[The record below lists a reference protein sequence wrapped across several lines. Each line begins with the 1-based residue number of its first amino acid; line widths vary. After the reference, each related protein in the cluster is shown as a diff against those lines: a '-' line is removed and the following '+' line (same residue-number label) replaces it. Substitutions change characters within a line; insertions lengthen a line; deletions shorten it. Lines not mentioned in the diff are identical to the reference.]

1 MLNDLIRKRD
11 KTGSTDRTSSSG
23 RQCWINANRGSWQLF
38 ARGPLL
44 TRDKDLS
51 KLYACERVDTR
62 QWHEWHSQP
71 LESTRHTI
79 RYDTRCYFNVRSKA
93 DISQLNLPHGT
104 DNWKCVKTEK
114 LKSKKTD
121 MLRSNSK
128 QYAGNSNSKHAGNYF
143 VPISIRP
150 IFFYFFCCRSYVKL
164 LDYWRAE
171 KIFSTSEGHLR
182 PEARGICHICPMVN
196 PALSG
201 RPRCREH
208 TKTLRSFVRLTRGST
223 SDWPRGFCWS
233 FCWILDLIKEDMLNN
248 MVCTRTAFGCWRLT
262 FLQPITWR
270 RFIAAASQL
279 VTSEHTTK
287 PAAVT
292 TRAPDI

>member
-1 MLNDLIRKRD
+1 MARVAQPATRVD
-11 KTGSTDRTSSSG
+11 TT
-23 RQCWINANRGSWQLF
+23 CWQLF
-38 ARGPLL
+38 RPDINTAHFLFFFVAEVMSNYL
-44 TRDKDLS
+44 T
-51 KLYACERVDTR
+51 
-62 QWHEWHSQP
+62 
-71 LESTRHTI
+71 
-79 RYDTRCYFNVRSKA
+79 
-93 DISQLNLPHGT
+93 T
-104 DNWKCVKTEK
+104 DG
-114 LKSKKTD
+114 L
-121 MLRSNSK
+121 
-128 QYAGNSNSKHAGNYF
+128 
-143 VPISIRP
+143 
-150 IFFYFFCCRSYVKL
+150 
-164 LDYWRAE
+164 

-201 RPRCREH
+201 RPPCREH

-233 FCWILDLIKEDMLNN
+233 FCWILDLIKEHMLNN

-279 VTSEHTTK
+279 VTSEHMTK

>member
-23 RQCWINANRGSWQLF
+23 RQCRINANRGSWQLF

-62 QWHEWHSQP
+62 RWHEWRSQP
-71 LESTRHTI
+71 LESTR
-79 RYDTRCYFNVRSKA
+79 
-93 DISQLNLPHGT
+93 
-104 DNWKCVKTEK
+104 
-114 LKSKKTD
+114 
-121 MLRSNSK
+121 
-128 QYAGNSNSKHAGNYF
+128 HAGNYF

-150 IFFYFFCCRSYVKL
+150 IFYFFCCRSYVKL

-287 PAAVT
+287 PSAVT